1 MNSHINRWKKNHNAV
16 QKVIDELPPITDD
29 TEELDLTNNRS
40 VTVS

>member
-1 MNSHINRWKKNHNAV
+1 MNSHINRWKIKYDAV

-40 VTVS
+40 RTVS